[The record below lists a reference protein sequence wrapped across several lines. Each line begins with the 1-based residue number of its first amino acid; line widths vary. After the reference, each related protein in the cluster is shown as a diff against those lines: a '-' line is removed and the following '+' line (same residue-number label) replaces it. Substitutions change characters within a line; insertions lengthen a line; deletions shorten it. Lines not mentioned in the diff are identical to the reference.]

1 MNGDAVNGDAR
12 DGGAMSGDA
21 LSGGA
26 LSGHPEDADWSTGG
40 LDPVR
45 RLRVLA
51 AGLNSVMYAEAHL
64 DASFGE
70 VWAVAGD
77 LEGELPHLIPSIRA
91 FRLEEGLPEGT
102 ARGAAEGGR
111 ERCRA
116 VAHGPLGH
124 AADFDVLLQSG
135 WCLMQS
141 RMVIGGMAAVAEG
154 TGTRFAVLGGARP
167 SWLRGGLSPL
177 RAIGRRRGSRMID
190 RARRRV
196 AVRRGAVRESG
207 A

>member
-1 MNGDAVNGDAR
+1 M
-12 DGGAMSGDA
+12 
-21 LSGGA
+21 
-26 LSGHPEDADWSTGG
+26 DADWPTGG

-51 AGLNSVMYAEAHL
+51 AGLNPVMYAEAHL
-64 DASFGE
+64 DVSFAE

-91 FRLEEGLPEGT
+91 FRLEEGG
-102 ARGAAEGGR
+102 AGGAAAGGR
-111 ERCRA
+111 DRCRA

-154 TGTRFAVLGGARP
+154 AGTRFAVLGGARP
-167 SWLRGGLSPL
+167 SWLRSGLSPL
-177 RAIGRRRGSRMID
+177 RPIGRGRGARMID

-196 AVRRGAVRESG
+196 AVRRVDVRESRS
-207 A
+207 